1 MARALD
7 LIGERWSLLVVREL
21 LLGPKRFGDL
31 ARGLPSVSPN
41 VLSQRLRRLEEVG
54 VVRRCSTG
62 PPAGIHA
69 YELTGRGHELEP
81 VLLALG
87 RWGSAAPRSSGS
99 ELSIDALVL
108 ALRTTF
114 QPFRAAGLLVW
125 FELRIDTDR
134 FALMIADERLEL
146 SRGGLDEPDATLHVD
161 VATLRE
167 LVWEGR
173 TLEDAITTGRAG
185 ITGSVKTAARVLA
198 CFAPPRP
205 SDVP

>member
-1 MARALD
+1 VARALD

-41 VLSQRLRRLEEVG
+41 VLSQRLRGLEQVG
-54 VVRRCSTG
+54 VVRRCSIG
-62 PPAGIHA
+62 PPAGIRA
-69 YELTGRGHELEP
+69 YELTERGHELEP

-87 RWGSAAPRSSGS
+87 RWGSSAPRSSGA

-108 ALRTTF
+108 ALRATF
-114 QPFRAAGLLVW
+114 QPVRAAGLLVW

-146 SRGGLDEPDATLHVD
+146 SRGGLDEPDATLQVD
-161 VATLRE
+161 VAMLRE

-173 TLEDAITTGRAG
+173 TLEDAIAADRAR

-198 CFAPPRP
+198 CFAPPQP
-205 SDVP
+205 TDVP